1 MQSPIF
7 NPVEDDNHLAPRQ
20 RPGQSTMSAPHSPV
34 RLMGSPLSIPSLS
47 PNQHL
52 FEGNAPFHSS
62 LSSPCYTKAIKTA
75 VDIAISNEKDRI
87 RTLEETEIDLGA
99 DELRQILKKERQRT
113 CKLVGELASMKST
126 AVASQAEAEVF
137 EEGRINCLMRRLDS
151 LQKEKGRII
160 VELEREEEMLT
171 NTLQKK
177 LNQVRREKAELEQQI
192 EREHAANEKAKKMLL

>member
-1 MQSPIF
+1 MQSPIL
-7 NPVEDDNHLAPRQ
+7 NPVHDDNHLAPRQ
-20 RPGQSTMSAPHSPV
+20 RLGQSTMSAPHSPV
-34 RLMGSPLSIPSLS
+34 RSMGSPLSIPSLS

-75 VDIAISNEKDRI
+75 VDIAISNEKERI
-87 RTLEETEIDLGA
+87 RTLEETEINLGA

-160 VELEREEEMLT
+160 VELEREEEM
-171 NTLQKK
+171 
-177 LNQVRREKAELEQQI
+177 VCFVQI
-192 EREHAANEKAKKMLL
+192 EWILFMLNES